1 MDKRL
6 KYLTSIIVLILIL
19 CTSCVANAAFT
30 FVGESKSGLKS
41 ITDTRTVTHKA
52 SIGKNSATFTQKVY
66 FSNGWYYKDY
76 NTKTKKFFPSA
87 GGVNNDK
94 SALYKESKDYQK
106 KFDNLQ
112 DEYNYVEDFSHFRF
126 KLNLDSLIKNRF
138 LYCVRH
144 DLHMYN
150 YQDGNHIYGLS
161 AYNTISSKSAKDMET
176 LKNQAALAYAVAGG
190 KEKREYRDNPTHQQD
205 EAQKAVWGLY
215 FNNEVPSFSFKSF
228 SDNSKLAQIAIKYG
242 EFIAKTKEDNIKNE
256 IKYGKGNFE
265 VKEET
270 NQYVIGPFIAEFP
283 YNHEETISYYD
294 EVKVGSDKTSKSTF
308 GKVTSKNGKHSNEP
322 IKTDFAGVYESF
334 ISGKSSAGKTFK
346 VKVSEYRDGNMKK
359 IDAPI
364 PGEEFYVVVN
374 KKSGNVNIGDKAKFE
389 KFNMSTRILEADASI
404 YRLVDLYEANK
415 SKYKLEEPYQTVII
429 IDEAERRYAYTGME
443 IPIPDNGEGEGQVKL
458 IKVDQDGNQ
467 IAKAGIEFDIYN
479 INGKKVGHLV
489 TEKDGIATSESLK
502 VGKYKIVETK
512 APSGYD
518 LDTTPQEV
526 TIEKDKIAE
535 VKFVNLNVG
544 SGQVKLIKVDQNG
557 KQIKESGIEFDI
569 LNEKGEKVDHVT
581 TGVDGTAVSKRL
593 PVGKYKVVETRAPT
607 GYEINSTPQEVTLQK
622 DKVAEV
628 KYTNI
633 KVTQRIDIAGVVWLD
648 EGSTKGND
656 LDYKIGANETKLEGI
671 KVRLYGAL
679 GGTKETTTDKNGK
692 YKFEGVPADGI
703 ENFNVEFEYNG
714 QKYESI
720 ETLKKG
726 AVDQNTGTIRY
737 ENTNKYDPEVSKAK
751 EGALDRKNYNNKF
764 SEITAGRTASGIKLN
779 YDSKVENGNKISTI
793 KYDNAEFNI
802 KSSTSSAGIKFDSKD
817 ITEEGFRLN
826 VNLGLKKRPEFDL
839 YLYQNMYKSNVKVN
853 NVDGITDYDK
863 RNGVGY
869 DDSGWAK
876 VGVKESAMKEE
887 LYSNIT
893 KENVEALKEV
903 ENQPLA
909 TQEQKLQ
916 VYLTYVIGVK
926 NESGVVGTSKE
937 IVSYYDDIYQVDNI
951 QFATRNR
958 NNFTVTGEKVKYSD
972 KSRYGNEQQF
982 AGKNAVYIQTEKT
995 LKNNEF
1001 YYVLVTVKLKNPAA
1015 ALRDLYTT
1023 GAEVRSINYAEIN
1036 GYATELGLIDKDSA
1050 PGNLDVANYKFRQ
1063 TAIEDDEAP
1072 SPVYIYKVNVPDI
1085 PTNDRNGEVT
1095 VQGVVWDDSHFDAN
1109 TNVREGNGIKEDG
1122 EDALPRIEVKLF
1134 KSDDSLVGSAETDT
1148 NGNYSFD
1155 KVAPGTYKVQ
1165 FVYGANEQY
1174 NVQDYSSTK
1183 VAVETN
1189 NKYWYNQTDK
1199 IRSSATDDTTKRN
1212 EYNSQY
1218 RNMTYKNYETMV
1230 QNIGTEKIPAYTS
1243 EFNIDEGQKG
1253 EVNVNFGIAQRPY
1266 VKVELNKSIE
1276 DVKVK
1281 LSNGSFL
1288 SNGIREKTASQYIID
1303 KNNIRRLGSVGKQ
1316 WIEAEDSLIQGST
1329 IFIKYKYTIKNN
1341 SETGNGVNGEVQ
1353 ANSIID
1359 YIPNGLAV
1367 DTSNVSGIWK
1377 QVDISTNEL
1386 KNKFKT
1392 EYQLADGVKLNHQG
1406 TVLETDENNELLKPL
1421 AVGNEKA
1428 VYMQLS
1434 APLDPTSDLY
1444 YKFNTLEL
1452 VNLRNDQGRRD
1463 IESIPGKFSPDD
1475 ATGKATMNSSKE
1487 LDADSDPN
1495 RYDNYVAPSEEISV
1509 TPATGQKDINYKITL
1524 TALFSGLIMAVGV
1537 VLIKKKV

>member
-1 MDKRL
+1 MNKRL

-41 ITDTRTVTHKA
+41 ITDTKKVTHKA
-52 SIGKNSATFTQKVY
+52 TLGGTTKTFNQNVY

-76 NTKTKKFFPSA
+76 NTKTKKFFPSS
-87 GGVNNDK
+87 GGVDNDK
-94 SALYKESKDYQK
+94 SALYAESKDYRSK
-106 KFDNLQ
+106 SSTLTKEDSYVEKYSHYRFKFD
-112 DEYNYVEDFSHFRF
+112 
-126 KLNLDSLIKNRF
+126 LNSLIKNKF
-138 LYCVRH
+138 LFCVRH
-144 DLHMYN
+144 DLPLYRYTEGVPHD
-150 YQDGNHIYGLS
+150 QNHIYGLA
-161 AYNTISSKSAKDMET
+161 AYDNVNSKSAKESEL
-176 LKNQAALAYAVAGG
+176 LKQQSALAYALASG
-190 KEKREYRDNPTHQQD
+190 KEKVYNNNSDHEQD
-205 EAQKAVWGLY
+205 QGQKAIWGLY
-215 FNNEVPSFSFKSF
+215 KSTEMPALSFKSYTQ
-228 SDNSKLAQIAIKYG
+228 NTKLAQIATKYG

-256 IKYGKGNFE
+256 IKYDKDKFN

-270 NQYVIGPFIAEFP
+270 DKYVIGPFVATFA

-294 EVKVGSDKTSKSTF
+294 NLKVNKSTGKIDSKS
-308 GKVTSKNGKHSNEP
+308 GLHKDEKV
-322 IKTDFAGVYESF
+322 ITDFAGVYETF
-334 ISGKSSAGKTFK
+334 ISGKTSDGKTFK
-346 VKVSEYRDGNMKK
+346 VKASEYRDGNMKK

-364 PGEEFYVVVN
+364 PGEEFYVVIN
-374 KKSGNVNIGDKAKFE
+374 KKLGNVNIGDNAKIE
-389 KFNMSTRILEADASI
+389 KFNMSTRVLESDASI
-404 YRLVDLYEANK
+404 YRLVDLFEANK
-415 SKYKLEEPYQTVII
+415 SKYYNKLRYQTVII
-429 IDEAERRYAYTGME
+429 VDEAERRYAYTGME

-581 TGVDGTAVSKRL
+581 TGTDGTAVSKRL
-593 PVGKYKVVETRAPT
+593 PTGKYKVVETKAPS
-607 GYEINSTPQEVTLQK
+607 GYEINSTPQEVVLQK

-633 KVTQRIDIAGVVWLD
+633 KVTQRIDIEGVVWLD

-656 LDYKIGANETKLEGI
+656 LDYTIGANEKKLEKI
-671 KVRLYGAL
+671 TVKLYGVL
-679 GGTKETTTDKNGK
+679 GGTKTTVTDSNGK

-726 AVDQNTGTIRY
+726 VIDQNTGTIRY
-737 ENTNKYDPEVSKAK
+737 ENTDKYDPNVSKAK
-751 EGALDRKNYNNKF
+751 EDVLDRKKYNSKF
-764 SEITAGRTASGIKLN
+764 SEITAGRTTSGIKLN
-779 YDSKVENGNKISTI
+779 YDSKVSDSGNKVSTI
-793 KYDNAEFNI
+793 KYDSDEFNI

-817 ITEEGFRLN
+817 IAEQGFRLH

-839 YLYQNMYKSNVKVN
+839 YLYQNMYKANVKVN
-853 NVDGITDYDK
+853 NADGIIDYDK

-876 VGVKESAMKEE
+876 VDVKESAMKEE

-958 NNFTVTGEKVKYSD
+958 NDFTVTGEKVKYSD
-972 KSRYGNEQQF
+972 KSKYGNEQKID
-982 AGKNAVYIQTEKT
+982 GKNAVYIQTEKT

-1015 ALRDLYTT
+1015 ALRNLYTT

-1036 GYATELGLIDKDSA
+1036 GYATELGLIDRDSA
-1050 PGNLDVANYKFRQ
+1050 PGNFDVGNYKFKQ

-1072 SPVYIYKVNVPDI
+1072 SPVYIYKVNEPDT
-1085 PTNDRNGEVT
+1085 PTDNRNGKVT
-1095 VQGVVWDDSHFDAN
+1095 VQGVVWVDETQVEN
-1109 TNVREGNGIKEDG
+1109 NERTGNGIKEDG
-1122 EDALPRIEVKLF
+1122 EKTLGGVNVRLLKEDNSEVTSQTTKADG
-1134 KSDDSLVGSAETDT
+1134 K
-1148 NGNYSFD
+1148 YSFER
-1155 KVAPGTYKVQ
+1155 VEPGNYKVQ
-1165 FVYGANEQY
+1165 YVYGANKDY

-1183 VAVETN
+1183 RTIDTSSD
-1189 NKYWYNQTDK
+1189 WYNKTDA
-1199 IRSSATDDTTKRN
+1199 IRSAAEDDDSR
-1212 EYNSQY
+1212 ESYNKKY
-1218 RNMTYKNYETMV
+1218 KNMTYKNYEKMAED
-1230 QNIGTEKIPAYTS
+1230 TEKATVSANTPNFS
-1243 EFNIDEGQKG
+1243 VSDGQEGTLS
-1253 EVNVNFGIAQRPY
+1253 VNFGIAERPHVN
-1266 VKVELNKSIE
+1266 VKVEKSINE
-1276 DVKVK
+1276 LKIK
-1281 LSNGSFL
+1281 LVNNSFL
-1288 SNGIREKTASQYIID
+1288 SKGITNIASA
-1303 KNNIRRLGSVGKQ
+1303 NNNRKKVNMYKV
-1316 WIEAEDSLIQGST
+1316 EADDSLLQGAT
-1329 IFIKYKYTIKNN
+1329 LLVKYNYKIINN
-1341 SETGNGVNGEVQ
+1341 SETGYERGKKVSGIVKAINLV
-1353 ANSIID
+1353 D
-1359 YIPNGLAV
+1359 YIPNGLVV
-1367 DTSNVSGIWK
+1367 DTSSVTDKWEQIDVSTEQAK
-1377 QVDISTNEL
+1377 AQYKKDYEL
-1386 KNKFKT
+1386 SNDVNLQT
-1392 EYQLADGVKLNHQG
+1392 QG
-1406 TVLETDENNELLKPL
+1406 TIIKPTGNNELLDTLNPKDSKE
-1421 AVGNEKA
+1421 VS
-1428 VYMQLS
+1428 VQ
-1434 APLDPTSDLY
+1434 TSTVIDMASNNDAY

-1452 VNLRNDQGRRD
+1452 VNLENGQGRRD
-1463 IESIPGKFSPDD
+1463 ESSIPGKFSPDD
-1475 ATGKATMNSSKE
+1475 ATGT
-1487 LDADSDPN
+1487 DSDPN
-1495 RYDNYVAPSEEISV
+1495 KYDSYVAASEEISV
-1509 TPATGQKDINYKITL
+1509 VPSTGQKDIHYKMTL
-1524 TALFSGLIMAVGV
+1524 TALFSGLIIAVGV
-1537 VLIKKKV
+1537 ILIKRKV

>member
-1 MDKRL
+1 MNKRL
-6 KYLTSIIVLILIL
+6 RYLTSIIVLILIL
-19 CTSCVANAAFT
+19 CTSCVTNAASDYKYT
-30 FVGESKSGLKS
+30 GESKSGLKKLTS
-41 ITDTRTVTHKA
+41 YKSVTHTET
-52 SIGKNSATFTQKVY
+52 IGNITKTFKNQKVY
-66 FSNGWYYKDY
+66 FSSGWFFKATNSKGKY
-76 NTKTKKFFPSA
+76 FPSA

-94 SALYKESKDYQK
+94 EALYAEADRYAEKIGSVK
-106 KFDNLQ
+106 KGETYSAKYAL
-112 DEYNYVEDFSHFRF
+112 YRFRF
-126 KLNLDSLIKNRF
+126 DLNDLIKNKF

-144 DLHMYN
+144 DLGLN
-150 YQDGNHIYGLS
+150 NSSHIYRM
-161 AYNTISSKSAKDMET
+161 AAHKQIET
-176 LKNQAALAYAVAGG
+176 TALKYALASG
-190 KEKREYRDNPTHQQD
+190 KEGVYGDYKSHRQD
-205 EAQKAVWGLY
+205 QGQKAIWGLY
-215 FNNEVPSFSFKSF
+215 ENTELLYHEIYK
-228 SDNSKLAQIAIKYG
+228 DTTKLAQIAKKYQ
-242 EFIAKTKEDNIKNE
+242 EFYDNLKDKTHTLKLDKEK
-256 IKYGKGNFE
+256 FE
-265 VKEET
+265 VKEE
-270 NQYVIGPFIAEFP
+270 NNDYIVGPFLAVFP
-283 YNHEETISYYD
+283 YSDNATISYYD
-294 EVKVGSDKTSKSTF
+294 YTDVQINKQTKKITS
-308 GKVTSKNGKHSNEP
+308 VTKKGEHPNEN
-322 IKTDFAGVYESF
+322 IETDFADCDQAY
-334 ISGKSSAGKTFK
+334 IYGKTKDGKEFK
-346 VKVSEYRDGNMKK
+346 LKIKDNKFLDKNMKEIK
-359 IDAPI
+359 API
-364 PGEEFYVVVN
+364 SGEEFYVVVD
-374 KKSGNVNIGDKAKFE
+374 KTAVSEEGIKIGDNAKFT
-389 KFNMSTRILEADASI
+389 KYDMRTRLLEADASV
-404 YRLVDLYEANK
+404 YRFFDYQKVEKESDK
-415 SKYKLEEPYQTVII
+415 YQTLILV
-429 IDEAERRYAYTGME
+429 DEAERKYVYTGMQ
-443 IPIPDNGEGEGQVKL
+443 INLPDNDEGEGKIKL

-557 KQIKESGIEFDI
+557 NQIKESGIEFDI

-593 PVGKYKVVETRAPT
+593 PVGKYKVVETKAPS

-633 KVTQRIDIAGVVWLD
+633 KVTQRIDIEGVVWLD

-671 KVRLYGAL
+671 KVKLYGAL

-726 AVDQNTGTIRY
+726 AVDTNTGVIKY
-737 ENTNKYDPEVSKAK
+737 ENTDKYDPEVSKAK
-751 EGALDRKNYNNKF
+751 EKASDRTNYNKKF
-764 SEITAGRTASGIKLN
+764 SEITAGRTTSGIKLN

-793 KYDNAEFNI
+793 KYDNDEFNI
-802 KSSTSSAGIKFDSKD
+802 KSSTSAAGIKFDSKD
-817 ITEEGFRLN
+817 ITTDGFRLN

-863 RNGVGY
+863 RNGIGY
-869 DDSGWAK
+869 DDSGWAQ
-876 VGVKESAMKEE
+876 VGVKESSMKEE
-887 LYSNIT
+887 LYSNIS

-958 NNFTVTGEKVKYSD
+958 NDFTVTGEKVKYSD

-1001 YYVLVTVKLKNPAA
+1001 YYVLVTVKLKNPAS
-1015 ALRDLYTT
+1015 ALRNLYTT

-1036 GYATELGLIDKDSA
+1036 GYATELGLIDRDSA
-1050 PGNLDVANYKFRQ
+1050 PGNLDVANYKFKE

-1072 SPVYIYKVNVPDI
+1072 SPVYIYKVNTP
-1085 PTNDRNGEVT
+1085 PTDNRDGKVT
-1095 VQGVVWDDSHFDAN
+1095 VQGVVWEDQTTV
-1109 TNVREGNGIKEDG
+1109 TNNKREGNGIKEDNETTLSG
-1122 EDALPRIEVKLF
+1122 VQVKLY
-1134 KSDDSLVGSAETDT
+1134 KDNSVVGTANTDA

-1155 KVAPGTYKVQ
+1155 KVEPGTYKVQ
-1165 FVYGANEQY
+1165 YIYGANEKY

-1183 VAVETN
+1183 VAI
-1189 NKYWYNQTDK
+1189 NKSSDWYNKTDE
-1199 IRSSATDDTTKRN
+1199 IRSAAEDDSSRN
-1212 EYNSQY
+1212 DYNGKY
-1218 RNMTYKNYETMV
+1218 KDMTYKNYVNMAE
-1230 QNIGTEKIPAYTS
+1230 GTGKDTVSANTPDFTIS
-1243 EFNIDEGQKG
+1243 DGQEGTLS
-1253 EVNVNFGIAQRPY
+1253 VNFGIAERPH
-1266 VKVELNKSIE
+1266 VKVELEKSIKE
-1276 DVKVK
+1276 VKVK
-1281 LSNGSFL
+1281 LVNGSFL
-1288 SNGIREKTASQYIID
+1288 ANGIREKTASQYITD
-1303 KNNIRRLGSVGKQ
+1303 NRGIRRLGSVGKQ
-1316 WIEAEDSLIQGST
+1316 WIEAEDSLIQGAT
-1329 IFIKYKYTIKNN
+1329 IFIKYEYKIKNN
-1341 SETGNGVNGEVQ
+1341 SETGNGVNGEVK
-1353 ANSIID
+1353 AKSIVD
-1359 YIPNGLAV
+1359 YIPNGLTV
-1367 DTSNVSGIWK
+1367 DTSSVSGIWK
-1377 QVDISTNEL
+1377 QVDISTNDL
-1386 KNKFKT
+1386 KAKFKND
-1392 EYQLADGVKLNHQG
+1392 YQLADVNLNHQG
-1406 TVLETDENNELLKPL
+1406 TVLETDAENELIKNLS
-1421 AVGNEKA
+1421 VGEEKA
-1428 VYMQLS
+1428 VSMNLS
-1434 APLDPTSDLY
+1434 APLDPTSDSY

-1452 VNLRNDQGRRD
+1452 VKLFNDQGRRD
-1463 IESIPGKFSPDD
+1463 SESIPGKFSPDD
-1475 ATGKATMNSSKE
+1475 ATGKATMNSSGE

-1495 RYDNYVAPSEEISV
+1495 RYDNYVAPSEEISI

-1524 TALFSGLIMAVGV
+1524 TALFSGLIIAVGV
-1537 VLIKKKV
+1537 ILIKKKV